1 MLSDFEKRF
10 RKYTDPNKVLNSINQ
25 LSEARLGIEKLN
37 SEFRRLWKMM
47 PPDHWTEKGAMAIYM
62 RLFNQNTY
70 HLVLIHSPQSL
81 TKMMDAAYETIAI
94 TGRFA
99 EPSRLDAPRYD
110 NDGDYLMAAI
120 QSRTKNPSA
129 RTIRNATRED
139 CRRLNLCFY
148 CKKPGHRLS
157 ECKKRLAR
165 NNAVL
170 ATMRVLDQSKKSDE
184 VYNSSKTL
192 YLIINTILNPVV
204 GTTLTTQLTVQGT
217 QLNVL
222 LDSGSP
228 TSFIRKDVVQ
238 KLNLP
243 YHEVSPFSFKGFTS
257 NEIKH
262 TSLAAQIPVSTANQV
277 ISISAYIMNHME
289 HDLLIGNPILDKYP
303 ILKEGPRIASVKSA
317 KFVKYESPKS
327 VKSAKFVKSES
338 LKPAKEAKS
347 EMLEYTNPEP
357 AEILKPVESIM
368 ARQSEIAEEAQEQ
381 HLNTI
386 SEPNLDNAILNNP
399 GLVSDIETATMMACI
414 KKVSQSE
421 DMDSFN
427 KLPNVLIRKY
437 SEIVRNDLPPKP
449 PLSKHTTT
457 HEITIKENARLPR
470 LQPYRLTPRLQMEL
484 NTIID
489 DLLEKKFILPSKSPC
504 SSPIVLLKKK
514 DDTYR
519 LCVDYRALNKATIAD
534 PFPLPRIDDLLSR
547 IGDASVFS
555 TLDLH
560 SGYHQIP
567 MNKDDQYKTAFVT
580 PSGKY
585 EYTVMPFG
593 LVNAPS
599 TFARHMSDLFR
610 GLTFVCVYL
619 DDILIFSDSKET
631 HWEHL
636 DTVLGRLLKEN
647 LIVKKKKCTFTSA
660 EVEFLGYQIGANK
673 ITPIVTKCQ
682 AIDKFPTP
690 KSVKEAQRFLGMIN
704 YYRRFIP
711 NCSKI
716 VTPIQQYICKESV
729 WSTTQDDAFRSLKSA
744 LTSDPLLAPFKPNG
758 DYRLTTD
765 ASKEGVGAVLKK

>member
-165 NNAVL
+165 NNASSSNN
-170 ATMRVLDQSKKSDE
+170 AVLDQSKKSDE

-192 YLIINTILNPVV
+192 YPIINTILNPVV

-228 TSFIRKDVVQ
+228 TSFIRKDIVQ
-238 KLNLP
+238 KLKLP
-243 YHEVSPFSFKGFTS
+243 YHEASPFSFKGFTS

-262 TSLAAQIPVSTANQV
+262 TSLAAQIPVSTTNQV
-277 ISISAYIMNHME
+277 ITIWAYIMNHME

-303 ILKEGPRIASVKSA
+303 TLKEGPRIESAESAESVKSL
-317 KFVKYESPKS
+317 KSLKS

-338 LKPAKEAKS
+338 LKSVKSAKFVKSESLKSEPLKSEPLTSESLKTAKEAKS
-347 EMLEYTNPEP
+347 EMLECINPEP

-381 HLNTI
+381 HLSTI

-399 GLVSDIETATMMACI
+399 GLISDIETATMMVCI

-421 DMDSFN
+421 DM
-427 KLPNVLIRKY
+427 
-437 SEIVRNDLPPKP
+437 
-449 PLSKHTTT
+449 
-457 HEITIKENARLPR
+457 
-470 LQPYRLTPRLQMEL
+470 
-484 NTIID
+484 
-489 DLLEKKFILPSKSPC
+489 
-504 SSPIVLLKKK
+504 
-514 DDTYR
+514 
-519 LCVDYRALNKATIAD
+519 
-534 PFPLPRIDDLLSR
+534 
-547 IGDASVFS
+547 
-555 TLDLH
+555 TL
-560 SGYHQIP
+560 
-567 MNKDDQYKTAFVT
+567 
-580 PSGKY
+580 
-585 EYTVMPFG
+585 
-593 LVNAPS
+593 
-599 TFARHMSDLFR
+599 
-610 GLTFVCVYL
+610 
-619 DDILIFSDSKET
+619 
-631 HWEHL
+631 
-636 DTVLGRLLKEN
+636 
-647 LIVKKKKCTFTSA
+647 
-660 EVEFLGYQIGANK
+660 
-673 ITPIVTKCQ
+673 
-682 AIDKFPTP
+682 
-690 KSVKEAQRFLGMIN
+690 
-704 YYRRFIP
+704 
-711 NCSKI
+711 
-716 VTPIQQYICKESV
+716 
-729 WSTTQDDAFRSLKSA
+729 
-744 LTSDPLLAPFKPNG
+744 LTSCPM
-758 DYRLTTD
+758 
-765 ASKEGVGAVLKK
+765 S